1 MIRHANFQLFR
12 VHPDGL
18 TPLRNGFL
26 ITFEK
31 MQKQPPE
38 VFYKKAILE
47 NFAILTGKHLCW
59 SFFLILNI
67 AVSKS
72 TYFQNIHERLLLKMC
87 SWKEK
92 TLHKK
97 KDFSTS
103 ISETS
108 ENVYVWLFHGWFP
121 LKFGWIYMQC
131 FFLIWW
137 KNVY

>member
-67 AVSKS
+67 AQFLKAPIFKTS
-72 TYFQNIHERLLLKMC
+72 TNGCFWKCVHERRKLYIKKRIFQHQYQKQVKMYMFGYFMVGFLWSSVGFTC
-87 SWKEK
+87 
-92 TLHKK
+92 
-97 KDFSTS
+97 
-103 ISETS
+103 
-108 ENVYVWLFHGWFP
+108 NV
-121 LKFGWIYMQC
+121 
-131 FFLIWW
+131 FFWCGE
-137 KNVY
+137 